1 MRIRR
6 VFPILLALAATTSS
20 LFPPPDLNFVSP
32 TATFA
37 TSHTSCVRF
46 QLSVASIPY
55 PFMHLLELSIFNH
68 STTALEVESST
79 SPSSPTPL
87 GVISKLI
94 APGTDLHSSSN
105 RRKKRQQMA
114 QQALEEYPNLAQYAN
129 QQMEDG
135 DLYVSDPEILDFIA
149 RGLPNGKYRATCTL
163 KRRNIQSDV
172 GVTLPPFVPASV
184 DLIFQVEAYAIA
196 VQITHLNHV
205 TINNNNPT
213 EPQTYFSTIPSVL
226 LNFTAMFDQQQLPFR
241 IPEDG
246 SLSLKVNGQPHRG
259 PLLSYPDGASLLVGG
274 LDDGAH
280 VIELSPVDSLDGE
293 PIPEASHVVAA
304 LHVIVQAPTRSGGID
319 ILAPHGIVDDGSVVM
334 YVWQGGGGVECVKW
348 FHLLT
353 CVFLLCLSLS
363 LSVSLF
369 VAGYIFEYIPTNTM
383 FPLSLVPMAMF
394 ECN

>member
-1 MRIRR
+1 
-6 VFPILLALAATTSS
+6 
-20 LFPPPDLNFVSP
+20 
-32 TATFA
+32 
-37 TSHTSCVRF
+37 
-46 QLSVASIPY
+46 
-55 PFMHLLELSIFNH
+55 MHLLELSIFNH

-334 YVWQGGGGVECVKW
+334 YVWQGGGC
-348 FHLLT
+348 
-353 CVFLLCLSLS
+353 
-363 LSVSLF
+363 
-369 VAGYIFEYIPTNTM
+369 
-383 FPLSLVPMAMF
+383 
-394 ECN
+394 